1 MNENEQTFLAT
12 FDFSKISENIE
23 AVRAEREAEDA
34 REREAAEQ
42 LRRRK
47 LWKEALE
54 TIPEIY
60 KETLKAGAL
69 DCSGRWGYAYD
80 LARAWIKESGF
91 ISIVGPTGVG
101 KSTMAAALCREAVLA
116 EGYSAEWYRMD
127 SLLLQIQQ
135 TFTARRADEYRRWNT
150 QMQAIDD
157 LCRPKLLILDDF
169 NSRTDWAENTIY
181 EILSKRYETGR
192 GSKKRITIITSNRQ
206 GTEFDGLF
214 RLAMADRIRACRHM
228 IEFAGNTPSRR

>member
-1 MNENEQTFLAT
+1 MNNNGQTFLAT

-23 AVRAEREAEDA
+23 AIRTKREAEEA
-34 REREAAEQ
+34 REREAAEL

-60 KETLKAGAL
+60 KETLAGSL

-101 KSTMAAALCREAVLA
+101 KSTMAAALCREACLTL
-116 EGYSAEWYRMD
+116 GYSVEWYRMD

-135 TFTARRADEYRRWNT
+135 TFTARRNDEYRRWNT
-150 QMQAIDD
+150 QMQAIDN
-157 LCRPKLLILDDF
+157 LCRPKLLIMDDF
-169 NSRTDWAENTIY
+169 NNRTDWAEQTIY
-181 EILSKRYETGR
+181 EILSKRYETGS

-214 RLAMADRIRACRHM
+214 RLAMADRIRACKHM
-228 IEFAGNTPSRR
+228 IEFNENTPSRR